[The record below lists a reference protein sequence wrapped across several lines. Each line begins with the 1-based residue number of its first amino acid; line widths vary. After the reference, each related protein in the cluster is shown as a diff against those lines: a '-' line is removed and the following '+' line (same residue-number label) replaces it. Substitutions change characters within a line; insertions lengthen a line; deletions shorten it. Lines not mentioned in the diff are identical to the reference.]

1 MKRVIICFTAIM
13 LAIPLMLSGC
23 RNPYASTPCG
33 DFVYFTREGNYFP
46 GGNSEEIVACLNGLS
61 EQGKQKE
68 IVVVPKTVDGHEV
81 VALSYAWGIASLG
94 ELASNNLNTLYVP
107 NYVYIDGFGT
117 FNDCPNLEK
126 IVFINVNGCRTPG
139 YCPSRRDG
147 FINVYYC
154 SAYDGH
160 DGYYVDDNIGR
171 YANVSYMYN
180 YEESE
185 NEGYYWVNN
194 FDYGSTIKYIPENPE
209 REGYLF
215 GGWYKEPECVNIWD
229 FDKDT
234 LPEQKLDEEDREI
247 YQETRLYAK
256 WTTP

>member
-1 MKRVIICFTAIM
+1 M
-13 LAIPLMLSGC
+13 
-23 RNPYASTPCG
+23 
-33 DFVYFTREGNYFP
+33 
-46 GGNSEEIVACLNGLS
+46 
-61 EQGKQKE
+61 
-68 IVVVPKTVDGHEV
+68 
-81 VALSYAWGIASLG
+81 
-94 ELASNNLNTLYVP
+94 
-107 NYVYIDGFGT
+107 
-117 FNDCPNLEK
+117 
-126 IVFINVNGCRTPG
+126 
-139 YCPSRRDG
+139 
-147 FINVYYC
+147 
-154 SAYDGH
+154 
-160 DGYYVDDNIGR
+160 
-171 YANVSYMYN
+171 SYMYN

-185 NEGYYWVNN
+185 NEGYYWVDN